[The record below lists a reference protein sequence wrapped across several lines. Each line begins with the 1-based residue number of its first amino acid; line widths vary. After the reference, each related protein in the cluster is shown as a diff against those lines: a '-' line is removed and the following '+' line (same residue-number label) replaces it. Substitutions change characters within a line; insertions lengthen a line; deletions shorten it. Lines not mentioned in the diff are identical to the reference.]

1 MRLNVT
7 TTVVGGPEEHEREKP
22 SSTAHA
28 GTFSGWAWDVTY
40 LRFYDASD
48 VLPSVTLTVIVSV
61 LAVLFL

>member
-28 GTFSGWAWDVTY
+28 GTFKMY
-40 LRFYDASD
+40 ASR
-48 VLPSVTLTVIVSV
+48 SIAAASSRSRRSATQCLTTARS
-61 LAVLFL
+61 